1 VQETSAFSH
10 ATVSATR
17 RVDMRRLAVPQ
28 IIAQEL
34 FAAFERANPDA
45 LDARASPTQRARTLI
60 AKCMALEPVAEAFDA
75 THCTRGGGIMDE
87 TFEARVRTRAYELWE
102 NDGSPAGMADEY
114 WERALQQIVAES
126 PSDPADA
133 VPAVDQSSKHRSAG
147 RIPEE
152 PDVKDS

>member
-1 VQETSAFSH
+1 
-10 ATVSATR
+10 
-17 RVDMRRLAVPQ
+17 
-28 IIAQEL
+28 
-34 FAAFERANPDA
+34 
-45 LDARASPTQRARTLI
+45 
-60 AKCMALEPVAEAFDA
+60 
-75 THCTRGGGIMDE
+75 MDE